1 MPNPNSDAAPRRMTR
16 QQAIEALDA
25 GGERTCLIH
34 AGDRG
39 MWWRP
44 NGSGYTDDRA
54 QAGRYSLADAIDI
67 IRTSGPEKR
76 NRIEFAGDV

>member
-1 MPNPNSDAAPRRMTR
+1 MPNPKSDAAPRRMTR

-54 QAGRYSLADAIDI
+54 QADAIDI

-76 NRIEFAGDV
+76 NRVEIV